1 MIRSNGPILAK
12 MSPLTHAPDRVSDAS
27 FHLDAPDGE
36 EGGGGDNFAIRTR
49 LTRVMQGGEL
59 PALSQQLIETITG
72 SDDDTVSTQRL
83 ANVVLREYGLALSLV
98 RTANSA
104 HYRRGGRPTESAT
117 HAMMV
122 IGLRQVRQLASGL
135 LFFGHFQRRSPELK
149 ELMVLSLL
157 TANHARGMALLQ
169 GYDAPEAAHLAGM
182 FRNLGEVLTACY
194 YHDDYQRVRSLVQD
208 DGRSEASAMRM
219 VFGFAYDDFGLEVA
233 KQWGLPE
240 TVAEGIRSTDP
251 SPFGAIIAF
260 SHALTSTLYQ
270 TDSNS
275 RVGPALDAL
284 LASYQGRLRLTRD
297 EVSRVASDA
306 LLETREML
314 QSADGGQS
322 AQSLRDLATA
332 ARRAFGPRFA
342 FPEDGDAPT
351 MLAEPD
357 VTLRE
362 RLRGELA
369 NAVDPASGATIG
381 TMLTQAME
389 VILRG
394 GPFDRIVTC
403 FMTGDRTQLVARTGL
418 GPDIEAALTA
428 FSFPVTQRGG
438 PVVSLTMQR
447 QPLYLPTDRNML
459 TTEQRW
465 ASQQGVSQF
474 GVFPIVVSGKVIG
487 CLYCDR
493 SGSGPAPD
501 RATVRYTASVVD
513 LVVDGIARRRNA

>member
-1 MIRSNGPILAK
+1 MIHLLNAS
-12 MSPLTHAPDRVSDAS
+12 DRVSDADY
-27 FHLDAPDGE
+27 HLDGTHGE
-36 EGGGGDNFAIRTR
+36 DVGGDDNFAIRTR

-59 PALSQQLIETITG
+59 PALSHQLIETITG

-135 LFFGHFQRRSPELK
+135 LFFDHFQRRSPELK

-169 GYDAPEAAHLAGM
+169 GHDAPEAAHLAGM

-194 YHDDYQRVRSLVQD
+194 YHDDYQRVRSLIQD
-208 DGRSEASAMRM
+208 DGRSEASAIRM
-219 VFGFAYDDFGLEVA
+219 VFGFAYDDFGMEVA
-233 KQWGLPE
+233 KEWGLPD
-240 TVAEGIRSTDP
+240 TVAEGMRPADP
-251 SPFGAIIAF
+251 SPSQFGSIIAF
-260 SHALTSTLYQ
+260 SHELTTTLYQ

-306 LLETREML
+306 LAETREML

-322 AQSLRDLATA
+322 AQSLRDLAAA

-342 FPEDGDAPT
+342 FADDFDAPT

-357 VTLRE
+357 VTQRK
-362 RLRGELA
+362 RLRGELIH
-369 NAVDPASGATIG
+369 AVDPASGATIG

-394 GPFDRIVTC
+394 GPFDRVLTC

-418 GPDIEAALTA
+418 GPDIEAVVAS
-428 FSFPVTQRGG
+428 FSFPVTPRGG

-465 ASQQGVSQF
+465 ANQQGVSQF
-474 GVFPIVVSGKVIG
+474 GVFPVVVSGKVIG

-501 RATVRYTASVVD
+501 RATVRYITSVVD
-513 LVVDGIARRRNA
+513 LVVDGIARRRNG